1 MISERTFLEKVTDS
15 LTIYHLSWFTN
26 TAWCWHCH
34 IIENRHK
41 WKRDDV
47 NILLHKQAPA
57 EKMLKLHSAYV
68 IIKCVSDVF
77 SRPCLFQCTK
87 ELTRMMLHAY
97 NLTLLIYC
105 VEWGVKL
112 YSLTHWWLWETCHVF
127 SFIWRCVG
135 SSCVWLV
142 SAERSVFWRHCGRC
156 HWVESALWQHS
167 SSHDE

>member
-87 ELTRMMLHAY
+87 ELTRMMLLAY
-97 NLTLLIYC
+97 NLTLLMTLRDLPR
-105 VEWGVKL
+105 V
-112 YSLTHWWLWETCHVF
+112 
-127 SFIWRCVG
+127 
-135 SSCVWLV
+135 LV
-142 SAERSVFWRHCGRC
+142 YLALCRIRLCLIGFRGKVR
-156 HWVESALWQHS
+156 VLAALWSLSLGWICTMAAQ
-167 SSHDE
+167 